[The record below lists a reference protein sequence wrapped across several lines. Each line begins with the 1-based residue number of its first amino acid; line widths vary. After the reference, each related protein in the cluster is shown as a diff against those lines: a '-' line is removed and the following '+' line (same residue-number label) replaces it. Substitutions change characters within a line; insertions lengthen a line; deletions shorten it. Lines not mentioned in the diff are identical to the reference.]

1 MIKVMYSMKAYSKMK
16 AVYIVNNS
24 RVAKTLV
31 DPMRR
36 AILDLLRQKPMTQA
50 QMADELGLSSAS
62 LNYHIKILRSRKL
75 VVVAKREYERHGIK
89 QIFFLAAAYLFVY
102 DLDSLP
108 KSIAR
113 YFSPVS
119 LERARSAISL
129 LIINNRN
136 SIDQTP
142 NTSNSFAEI
151 LSRQLVKVAKAYVEK
166 QVNHAQESVIYEIY
180 TKAMSDLLHMKKNS
194 LLSKEI
200 ALNLHS
206 NK

>member
-1 MIKVMYSMKAYSKMK
+1 MKA
-16 AVYIVNNS
+16 AYIVNNS
-24 RVAKTLV
+24 TVAKTLI

-50 QMADELGLSSAS
+50 QMAEELGLSSAS

-102 DLDSLP
+102 DLDLLP

-136 SIDQTP
+136 SINQTP
-142 NTSNSFAEI
+142 NTSNSIAEI

-166 QVNHAQESVIYEIY
+166 QVNHAQESIIYEIY
-180 TKAMSDLLHMKKNS
+180 TKAISELLDVKKNS

-200 ALNLHS
+200 ALNLRM
-206 NK
+206 K

>member
-1 MIKVMYSMKAYSKMK
+1 MK

-24 RVAKTLV
+24 KVAKTLI

-113 YFSPVS
+113 YFCPVS

-129 LIINNRN
+129 LIMNNRNN

-142 NTSNSFAEI
+142 DISNSFAEI

-166 QVNHAQESVIYEIY
+166 QVNHAQESIIYEIY
-180 TKAMSDLLHMKKNS
+180 TKAMSELLDMKKNS

-200 ALNLHS
+200 ALNLH

>member
-1 MIKVMYSMKAYSKMK
+1 MK

-24 RVAKTLV
+24 KVAKTLI

-102 DLDSLP
+102 DLDLLP

-113 YFSPVS
+113 YFCPVS

-129 LIINNRN
+129 LIMNNRNN

-142 NTSNSFAEI
+142 NISNSFAEI

-166 QVNHAQESVIYEIY
+166 QVNHAQESIIYEIY
-180 TKAMSDLLHMKKNS
+180 TKAMSELLDMKKNS

-200 ALNLHS
+200 ALNLH
-206 NK
+206 NR

>member
-1 MIKVMYSMKAYSKMK
+1 MK
-16 AVYIVNNS
+16 AVYIVNNPK
-24 RVAKTLV
+24 VAKTLI

-102 DLDSLP
+102 DLDLLP

-113 YFSPVS
+113 YFCPVS

-142 NTSNSFAEI
+142 NTSDSFAET

-166 QVNHAQESVIYEIY
+166 EVSHAQEKVIYEIY
-180 TKAMSDLLHMKKNS
+180 TKAMSELLDMKKNS
-194 LLSKEI
+194 ILKKEI
-200 ALNLHS
+200 ALNLR

>member
-1 MIKVMYSMKAYSKMK
+1 MK

-24 RVAKTLV
+24 KVAKTLI

-108 KSIAR
+108 KNIAR
-113 YFSPVS
+113 YFCPVS

-129 LIINNRN
+129 LIITNRNN

-142 NTSNSFAEI
+142 NISNNFAEI

-180 TKAMSDLLHMKKNS
+180 TKAMSGLLDMKKNS

-200 ALNLHS
+200 A
-206 NK
+206 

>member
-1 MIKVMYSMKAYSKMK
+1 MKA
-16 AVYIVNNS
+16 AYIVNNS
-24 RVAKTLV
+24 TVAKTLI

-50 QMADELGLSSAS
+50 QMAEELGLSSAS

-136 SIDQTP
+136 SINQTP
-142 NTSNSFAEI
+142 NTSNSIAEI

-166 QVNHAQESVIYEIY
+166 QVNHAQESIIYEIY
-180 TKAMSDLLHMKKNS
+180 TKAISELLDVKKNS

-200 ALNLHS
+200 ALNLRM
-206 NK
+206 K

>member
-1 MIKVMYSMKAYSKMK
+1 MK
-16 AVYIVNNS
+16 AVYIVNNPK
-24 RVAKTLV
+24 VAKTLI

-102 DLDSLP
+102 DLDLLP

-113 YFSPVS
+113 YFCPVS

-142 NTSNSFAEI
+142 NTSDSFAEM

-166 QVNHAQESVIYEIY
+166 EVSHAQEKVIYEIY
-180 TKAMSDLLHMKKNS
+180 TKAMSELLDMKKNS
-194 LLSKEI
+194 ILNKEI
-200 ALNLHS
+200 ALNIR

>member
-1 MIKVMYSMKAYSKMK
+1 MK

-24 RVAKTLV
+24 KVAKTLI

-113 YFSPVS
+113 YFCPVS

-129 LIINNRN
+129 LIMNNRNN

-142 NTSNSFAEI
+142 NISNSFAEI

-166 QVNHAQESVIYEIY
+166 QVNHAQESIIYEIY
-180 TKAMSDLLHMKKNS
+180 TKAMSELLDMKKNS

-200 ALNLHS
+200 TLNLH
-206 NK
+206 NR

>member
-1 MIKVMYSMKAYSKMK
+1 MK

-24 RVAKTLV
+24 KVAKTLI

-113 YFSPVS
+113 YFCPVS

-129 LIINNRN
+129 LIMNNRNN

-142 NTSNSFAEI
+142 NISNNFAEI

-166 QVNHAQESVIYEIY
+166 QVNHAQESIIYEIY
-180 TKAMSDLLHMKKNS
+180 TKAMSELLDMKKNS

-200 ALNLHS
+200 ALNLRM
-206 NK
+206 K

>member
-1 MIKVMYSMKAYSKMK
+1 MK

-24 RVAKTLV
+24 KVATTLI

-102 DLDSLP
+102 DLDLLP

-113 YFSPVS
+113 YFCPVS

-142 NTSNSFAEI
+142 NTSDSFAEI

-166 QVNHAQESVIYEIY
+166 QVTHAQESIIYEIY
-180 TKAMSDLLHMKKNS
+180 TKAMSELLDMKKNS

-200 ALNLHS
+200 ALNLH

>member
-1 MIKVMYSMKAYSKMK
+1 MK

-24 RVAKTLV
+24 KVAKTLI

-50 QMADELGLSSAS
+50 QMADELGLTSAS

-113 YFSPVS
+113 YFSPIS

-136 SIDQTP
+136 PIDQTADI
-142 NTSNSFAEI
+142 SNSFAEI
-151 LSRQLVKVAKAYVEK
+151 LSRQLVKVAKAYVER

-180 TKAMSDLLHMKKNS
+180 TKAMSELLDMKKSS

-200 ALNLHS
+200 ALNIH

>member
-1 MIKVMYSMKAYSKMK
+1 MKA
-16 AVYIVNNS
+16 AYIVNNS
-24 RVAKTLV
+24 TVAKTLI

-36 AILDLLRQKPMTQA
+36 AILDLLRQKSMTQA
-50 QMADELGLSSAS
+50 QMAEELGLSSAS

-102 DLDSLP
+102 DLDLLP

-136 SIDQTP
+136 SINQTP

-166 QVNHAQESVIYEIY
+166 QVNHAQESIIYEIY
-180 TKAMSDLLHMKKNS
+180 TKAISELLDVKKNS
-194 LLSKEI
+194 LLSKKI
-200 ALNLHS
+200 ALNLRM
-206 NK
+206 K

>member
-1 MIKVMYSMKAYSKMK
+1 MK

-24 RVAKTLV
+24 KVAKTLI

-113 YFSPVS
+113 YFCPVS

-136 SIDQTP
+136 YSIDQTADI
-142 NTSNSFAEI
+142 SNSFAEI

-166 QVNHAQESVIYEIY
+166 QVNHAQESIIYEIY
-180 TKAMSDLLHMKKNS
+180 TKAMSELLDMKKT

-200 ALNLHS
+200 ALNLHH
-206 NK
+206 K

>member
-1 MIKVMYSMKAYSKMK
+1 MK

-24 RVAKTLV
+24 KVANTLI

-75 VVVAKREYERHGIK
+75 VVVAKREYEKHRIK

-102 DLDSLP
+102 DLDLLP

-113 YFSPVS
+113 YFCPVS

-129 LIINNRN
+129 LIINKRN

-142 NTSNSFAEI
+142 NTSNSFAEM

-166 QVNHAQESVIYEIY
+166 QVNHAQESIIYEIY
-180 TKAMSDLLHMKKNS
+180 TKAMSELLDMKKNS

-200 ALNLHS
+200 ALNLH
-206 NK
+206 NRPLA